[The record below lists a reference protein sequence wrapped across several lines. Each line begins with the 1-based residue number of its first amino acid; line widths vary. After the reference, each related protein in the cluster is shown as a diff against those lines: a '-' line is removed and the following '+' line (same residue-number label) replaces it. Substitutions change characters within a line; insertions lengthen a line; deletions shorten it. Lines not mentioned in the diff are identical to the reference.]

1 MIKKNY
7 YNNNNTCN
15 NNNNNNNNENYN
27 NNNKK
32 QNTIKIA
39 LLTFSYSYLMA
50 TFVKTFIWL
59 LLMNILLLYLIRRP

>member
-7 YNNNNTCN
+7 HNNNNTCN
-15 NNNNNNNNENYN
+15 NNNNNNDNN

-32 QNTIKIA
+32 QNTVKIA

-50 TFVKTFIWL
+50 TF
-59 LLMNILLLYLIRRP
+59 ILSKHLHGCC